1 MLQNAPYLT
10 RPIATVLPASS
21 WLRLRSM
28 QLGLSLY
35 DLIAWKGGLPKRCIF
50 GFWVMSSHPMKW
62 KEVQYLFPNLDF
74 DWIKGGLVYMI

>member
-35 DLIAWKGGLPKRCIF
+35 DLIAWKGGLPKRCF
-50 GFWVMSSHPMKW
+50 FWILGY
-62 KEVQYLFPNLDF
+62 E
-74 DWIKGGLVYMI
+74 